1 MDETNDLETRI
12 RKLGMQPV
20 DPATASRHLTQMAIV
35 GAGAPRRSRLRA
47 ALAGSLM
54 AGTLLGG
61 ASLAGAM
68 TGALPDTAQAAA
80 HTALAKVGVHVPDAA
95 SKGKDAS
102 TTKADNSSNG
112 TARFTT
118 GCTNPDGSA
127 FTGNHGQYVKAHPD
141 DSATADVNEREQ
153 AAQSDCGK
161 PLTAVTNATNGD
173 KTDANDTSDANE
185 SKSSTAP
192 KGGQSSDHK
201 PATTPSSA
209 GNGASHSSG
218 KAPTTK
224 GSSGK

>member
-12 RKLGMQPV
+12 RKLGMQAV
-20 DPATASRHLTQMAIV
+20 DPATASRHLSQIAIV

-47 ALAGSLM
+47 VLAGSMM

-102 TTKADNSSNG
+102 TKKAGNSSNG
-112 TARFTT
+112 TARFTD

-141 DSATADVNEREQ
+141 DPATTDKNEREL

-161 PLTAVTNATNGD
+161 PLTAVDNA
-173 KTDANDTSDANE
+173 KNDPTEASDAKDNE
-185 SKSSTAP
+185 SNDASGA
-192 KGGQSSDHK
+192 KGNSADHK
-201 PATTPSSA
+201 PATTPSTA